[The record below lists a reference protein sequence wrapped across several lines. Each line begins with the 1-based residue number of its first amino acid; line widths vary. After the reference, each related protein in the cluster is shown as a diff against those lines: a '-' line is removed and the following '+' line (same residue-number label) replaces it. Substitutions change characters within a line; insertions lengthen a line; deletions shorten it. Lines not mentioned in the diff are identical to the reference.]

1 MSLPKPR
8 VAAVS
13 YLNTVPLVWG
23 MLQGP
28 QKDAVDLS
36 FCLPAECADRLR
48 NGTADIGLIPVI
60 EAARQNLPA
69 VPGTGIACD
78 GAVRSILLFTQTPW
92 TRIRRLAVDHG
103 SRTSVML
110 TRILLRERFGVQP
123 DLVAMRPHLP
133 TMLADAD
140 AALLIGDAALRVL
153 PERQPYEY
161 LDLGAAWHEL
171 TGLPMV
177 FARWAGPHLPPDAAT
192 LFDGSWQYGQERLP
206 EIIDHQAD
214 RRGLPRNLVR
224 EYLQQHIRFTIGQR
238 ELQGL
243 ETYLQLAASLE
254 PALSPHS

>member
-1 MSLPKPR
+1 MDLPIPR

-28 QKDAVDLS
+28 QRGLADLS

-48 NGTADIGLIPVI
+48 AGTADIGLIPVI

-69 VPGTGIACD
+69 VPGTGIACE
-78 GAVRSILLFTQTPW
+78 GAVRSILLFTKIPW
-92 TRIRRLAVDHG
+92 TQIRRLAVDNG

-110 TRILLRERFGVQP
+110 TRIILRERFGIEP
-123 DLVAMRPHLP
+123 ELVVMRPQIAP
-133 TMLADAD
+133 MLAAAD
-140 AALLIGDAALRVL
+140 AALLIGDAALRVQ
-153 PERQPYEY
+153 PERHPYEY
-161 LDLGAAWHEL
+161 LDLGAAWFEL

-177 FARWAGPHLPPDAAT
+177 FARWAGAHLPANAPA
-192 LFDGSWQYGQERLP
+192 LFGGSWQYGQERLP

-224 EYLQQHIRFTIGQR
+224 DYLTHHIRFTVGPR

-243 ETYLQLAASLE
+243 EAYLNLATTLE
-254 PALSPHS
+254 PALAL

>member
-1 MSLPKPR
+1 MEVHKPR

-28 QKDAVDLS
+28 QKGLADLT
-36 FCLPAECADRLR
+36 FCLPSECADRLR
-48 NGTADIGLIPVI
+48 DGTADIGLIPVI

-78 GAVRSILLFTQTPW
+78 GAVRSILLFTKTGW
-92 TRIRRLAVDHG
+92 KDIRRVAVDNG

-110 TRILLRERFGVQP
+110 TRVLLRERFGVEP
-123 DLVAMRPHLP
+123 ELVVMRPQLAP
-133 TMLADAD
+133 MLAEAD
-140 AALLIGDAALRVL
+140 AALLIGDAALRVQ
-153 PERQPYEY
+153 PERHPYEY
-161 LDLGAAWHEL
+161 LDLGAAWKDL

-177 FARWAGPHLPPDAAT
+177 FARWAGPNLPPDAST
-192 LFDGSWQYGQERLP
+192 LFDGSWHYGEERLP

-224 EYLQQHIRFTIGQR
+224 EYLTTHIRFTIGPR

-243 ETYLQLAASLE
+243 ETYLSLAATLE
-254 PALSPHS
+254 PALSL

>member
-1 MSLPKPR
+1 MFFSKPR

-28 QKDAVDLS
+28 QKDAADLS
-36 FCLPAECADRLR
+36 FCLPAECSDRLR
-48 NGTADIGLIPVI
+48 DGKADIGLIPVI

-78 GAVRSILLFTQTPW
+78 GAVRSILLFTKTPW

-140 AALLIGDAALRVL
+140 AALLIGDAALRVQ

-224 EYLQQHIRFTIGQR
+224 EYLQHHIRFTIGPR

-243 ETYLQLAASLE
+243 DTYLHFAASLE

>member
-1 MSLPKPR
+1 MDLPKPR

-23 MLQGP
+23 MLHGP
-28 QKDAVDLS
+28 QKGLADLN
-36 FCLPAECADRLR
+36 FCLPSECADRLR
-48 NGTADIGLIPVI
+48 AGTADIGLIPVI

-78 GAVRSILLFTQTPW
+78 GEVRSILLVTKTPW
-92 TRIRRLAVDHG
+92 KEIRRVAVDSG

-110 TRILLRERFGVQP
+110 TRILLRERFGVEP
-123 DLVAMRPHLP
+123 DLAVMRPQLAP
-133 TMLADAD
+133 MLAEAD
-140 AALLIGDAALRVL
+140 AALLIGDAALRL
-153 PERQPYEY
+153 QPENLPYEY
-161 LDLGAAWHEL
+161 LDLGAAWKDL

-177 FARWAGPHLPPDAAT
+177 FARWAGPHLPPDAST
-192 LFDGSWQYGQERLP
+192 LFDGSWHYGEERLP

-224 EYLQQHIRFTIGQR
+224 EYLNRHIRFTVGPR

-243 ETYLQLAASLE
+243 ETYLSLAATLE
-254 PALSPHS
+254 PALTL

>member
-28 QKDAVDLS
+28 QKDAADLS
-36 FCLPAECADRLR
+36 FYLPAECADRLR
-48 NGTADIGLIPVI
+48 DGTADIGLIPVI

-78 GAVRSILLFTQTPW
+78 GAVRSILLFTKTPW
-92 TRIRRLAVDHG
+92 KQIRRLAVDHG

-110 TRILLRERFGVQP
+110 TRILLRERFGVEP
-123 DLVAMRPHLP
+123 DRVAMRPHLP

-140 AALLIGDAALRVL
+140 AALLIGDAALRVQ
-153 PERQPYEY
+153 PERQPYEH
-161 LDLGAAWHEL
+161 LDLGAAWREL

-177 FARWAGPHLPPDAAT
+177 FARWAGPRLPPDAAT

-224 EYLQQHIRFTIGQR
+224 EYLQHHIRFTIGPR

-243 ETYLQLAASLE
+243 DAYLHLATSLE
-254 PALSPHS
+254 PNLSL

>member
-1 MSLPKPR
+1 MELPKPR

-28 QKDAVDLS
+28 QKGLADLT
-36 FCLPAECADRLR
+36 FCLPAEAADRLQT
-48 NGTADIGLIPVI
+48 GHADIGLLPVI

-69 VPGTGIACD
+69 VPGLGIACD
-78 GAVRSILLFTQTPW
+78 GAVRSILLFTKTPW
-92 TRIRRLAVDHG
+92 NQIRRLAVDHG

-110 TRILLRERFGVQP
+110 SRIILRERFQIEP
-123 DLVAMRPHLP
+123 ELVVMRPQLAP
-133 TMLADAD
+133 MLAEAD
-140 AALLIGDAALRVL
+140 AALLIGDAALRVQ

-161 LDLGAAWHEL
+161 LDLGAAWKDL

-177 FARWAGPHLPPDAAT
+177 FARWAGPNLPPEYT
-192 LFDGSWQYGQERLP
+192 SLFEGSCQYGEERLP

-224 EYLQQHIRFTIGQR
+224 EYLTDYIHFRLGSR

-243 ETYLQLAASLE
+243 DTYLSLAATLE
-254 PALSPHS
+254 PALAL